1 MEPIGD
7 SVKIMRRAEPEKKK
21 KKKID
26 PEMSL
31 HTTCKHTRWMDGR
44 LKKKKFIF

>member
-7 SVKIMRRAEPEKKK
+7 NVKIMRRGSPKEKK

-31 HTTCKHTRWMDGR
+31 HNILVTPPSPDKEP
-44 LKKKKFIF
+44 